1 MNTMAN
7 RHYNHINLG
16 LDAADGETE
25 VSDSRVAFAT
35 EWKVEVF
42 LLKKYVFIV
51 SEPPVV
57 FIFTLD

>member
-35 EWKVEVF
+35 EKE
-42 LLKKYVFIV
+42 
-51 SEPPVV
+51 
-57 FIFTLD
+57 FTLICAMRLVKVKV